1 MRDDEIVEVKIN
13 KKEVSF
19 FVWIVPIIAL
29 IIGGWMIYRYY
40 ARMGPEIVIYFKN
53 SGGLEPK
60 HSFIKFRDVKVGIVE
75 RIKILRQKEG
85 VAVYARINKD
95 VEPFLNEHTRFW
107 IVKPEIG
114 IGKIRGLDALVS
126 GSYIQMEAKLGAEAK
141 WEFQGLEEPP
151 LEVGAEGKNFKLVAD
166 DSYGLVEGLPV
177 YYKSVKV
184 GSIKRIELAPDGK
197 KVYIYIF
204 IKKPFDHFVN
214 STTKFWNLKAVDF
227 KIAGEGIKV
236 KMGSVAQLLL
246 GGIGFTTKDLMAKH
260 SKSSFWLFASADEA
274 LHKRLGSK
282 EINYKPFIMHFSK
295 GVGYLEVGA
304 PVKLQGFSVGKVVD
318 IRSQLKGKKVEA
330 DVVAKIDINALGKL
344 DELVQE
350 GLKAKLSSA
359 NILTKTL
366 YVELI
371 FSDKSGTLQ
380 KRGAYYVLP
389 TLEYRGNVL
398 YEEILKI
405 LQKLQKLPIE
415 RSLNAFSHTLEI
427 NAQPLRHSLQELTKL
442 SKDIRMLLESNQT
455 KTIPASI
462 NNSLIALQKMLE
474 SFTTLAKGYAKESV
488 FGHQLSATMHDI
500 DKASK
505 ALQKLLLKLEKKP
518 NALIF
523 GE

>member
-29 IIGGWMIYRYY
+29 IVGGWMIYRYY
-40 ARMGPEIVIYFKN
+40 AKMGPQIVIYFKN

-60 HSFIKFRDVKVGIVE
+60 HSFIKFRDVKVGVVE
-75 RIKILRQKEG
+75 RIEVLRQKEG

-114 IGKIRGLDALVS
+114 LGKIRGLDALVS
-126 GSYIQMEAKLGAEAK
+126 GSYIQMQAELGAESK
-141 WEFQGLEEPP
+141 REFQGLLEPP
-151 LEVGAEGKNFKLVAD
+151 LEVGAKGTNFKLVAD

-184 GSIKRIELAPDGK
+184 GSIKRIDLSIDGK
-197 KVYIYIF
+197 RVFIYVF
-204 IKKPFDHFVN
+204 IKKPYDSFVN
-214 STTKFWNLKAVDF
+214 GSTRFWNLKAVDF
-227 KIAGEGIKV
+227 KIAEEGIKV
-236 KMGSVAQLLL
+236 KMGSFTQLLL
-246 GGIGFTTKDLMAKH
+246 GGIGFATKDLQAKRT
-260 SKSSFWLFASADEA
+260 KDPFWLFASQQEA
-274 LHKRLGSK
+274 LHKRLGNK
-282 EINYKPFIMHFSK
+282 NIAYKPFMMHFGK

-304 PVKLQGFSVGKVVD
+304 PVKLQGFNVGKVVD
-318 IRSQLKGKKVEA
+318 IRSKLQDRRIEA
-330 DVVAKIDINALGKL
+330 DVIANIDVNALGEL
-344 DELVQE
+344 DRLVRE

-359 NILTKTL
+359 NILTKSL
-366 YVELI
+366 YVDLV
-371 FSDKSGTLQ
+371 FGDKPGKLQ
-380 KRGAYYVLP
+380 KKGAYYVLP
-389 TLEYRGNVL
+389 TLDYQGNML

-405 LQKLQKLPIE
+405 LQKLQNLPIE

-427 NAQPLRHSLQELTKL
+427 NAKPLRRSLQELASL
-442 SKDIRMLLESNQT
+442 SKDIRAMLESNQT
-455 KTIPASI
+455 KAIPSSI
-462 NNSLIALQKMLE
+462 NRSLISLQKTLD
-474 SFTTLAKGYAKESV
+474 SFNALAKGYAKESV
-488 FGHQLSATMHDI
+488 FGHQLSATMRDI